1 MLQNVFF
8 RVILWNIKSVWIQKI
23 LLLCQSIIH
32 ANILIN
38 FYYICPFPQTV
49 EDPLSR
55 PLPENASSTLLPMFT
70 SRTVQILKEVE
81 AFPFPSLVADC
92 GGVLGLFI
100 GFNFLMVVEWIVWCT
115 QIILTKFNTNKK

>member
-1 MLQNVFF
+1 MLQNAFF
-8 RVILWNIKSVWIQKI
+8 LVTLWNIKSVWIQRI
-23 LLLCQSIIH
+23 QYYSCQYF
-32 ANILIN
+32 
-38 FYYICPFPQTV
+38 FYYICPFSQTV

-115 QIILTKFNTNKK
+115 QIILTKFNTNKN

>member
-1 MLQNVFF
+1 MNATKCLFPCNFMEYKVSMDSEYTVFMP
-8 RVILWNIKSVWIQKI
+8 IYKWI
-23 LLLCQSIIH
+23 
-32 ANILIN
+32 
-38 FYYICPFPQTV
+38 YYICPFPQTV